1 MCICCS
7 VLVVFLAALWR
18 TFWPRLTKFS
28 LKIISYIFYFFLKKL
43 LWKFFL
49 YFLKKALNF
58 QETDPT
64 PLPRK
69 KEPLTFQEMKL
80 FSPPREKVLC
90 FRKWK
95 PLKNSL
101 HFLKRKLFLYFWKRE
116 PSKNYWSSR
125 KRFIFQEV
133 TFRAREMEKPLLKS
147 FNPKLKNCYI
157 FRRNL
162 KVHTL

>member
-18 TFWPRLTKFS
+18 TFWPWLTKFS

-43 LWKFFL
+43 LWKFSL
-49 YFLKKALNF
+49 YFLKKTLNF
-58 QETDPT
+58 QETYHA

-69 KEPLTFQEMKL
+69 KKLLIFQEMKL
-80 FSPPREKVLC
+80 FSPPRENVLC

-101 HFLKRKLFLYFWKRE
+101 YFLKRKLFLYFWKRE
-116 PSKNYWSSR
+116 PSKNYLSSR
-125 KRFIFQEV
+125 KLFIFQEV
-133 TFRAREMEKPLLKS
+133 S
-147 FNPKLKNCYI
+147 FTLKNLLYLSFI
-157 FRRNL
+157 F
-162 KVHTL
+162 

>member
-43 LWKFFL
+43 LWKFSL
-49 YFLKKALNF
+49 YFLKKTLNF
-58 QETDPT
+58 QETHHAL
-64 PLPRK
+64 LPRK
-69 KEPLTFQEMKL
+69 KKLLIFQEMKL
-80 FSPPREKVLC
+80 FNPPQENVLC

-101 HFLKRKLFLYFWKRE
+101 YFLKRKLFLYFWKRE
-116 PSKNYWSSR
+116 PSKNYLSSR

-133 TFRAREMEKPLLKS
+133 TFT
-147 FNPKLKNCYI
+147 LKNLLYLSFI
-157 FRRNL
+157 F
-162 KVHTL
+162 

>member
-43 LWKFFL
+43 LWKFSL
-49 YFLKKALNF
+49 YFLKKTLNF
-58 QETDPT
+58 QETHHAL
-64 PLPRK
+64 LPRK
-69 KEPLTFQEMKL
+69 KKLLIFQEMKL
-80 FSPPREKVLC
+80 FNPPRENVLC

-101 HFLKRKLFLYFWKRE
+101 YFLKRKLFLYFWKRE
-116 PSKNYWSSR
+116 PSKNYLSSR

-133 TFRAREMEKPLLKS
+133 TFT
-147 FNPKLKNCYI
+147 LKNLLYLSFI
-157 FRRNL
+157 F
-162 KVHTL
+162 

>member
-18 TFWPRLTKFS
+18 TFWPWLTKFS

-43 LWKFFL
+43 LWKFSL
-49 YFLKKALNF
+49 YFLKKTLNF
-58 QETDPT
+58 QETYHA

-69 KEPLTFQEMKL
+69 KKLLIFQEMKL
-80 FSPPREKVLC
+80 FSPPRENVLC

-101 HFLKRKLFLYFWKRE
+101 YFLKRKLFLYFWKRE
-116 PSKNYWSSR
+116 LSKNYLSSR
-125 KRFIFQEV
+125 KLFIFQEV
-133 TFRAREMEKPLLKS
+133 S
-147 FNPKLKNCYI
+147 FALKNLLYLSFI
-157 FRRNL
+157 F
-162 KVHTL
+162 

>member
-43 LWKFFL
+43 LWKFSL
-49 YFLKKALNF
+49 YFLKKTLNF
-58 QETDPT
+58 QETYHA

-69 KEPLTFQEMKL
+69 KKLLIFQEMKL
-80 FSPPREKVLC
+80 FSPPRENVLC

-101 HFLKRKLFLYFWKRE
+101 YFLKRKLFLYFWKRE
-116 PSKNYWSSR
+116 PSKNYLSSR
-125 KRFIFQEV
+125 KLFIFQEV
-133 TFRAREMEKPLLKS
+133 S
-147 FNPKLKNCYI
+147 FTLKNLLYLSFI
-157 FRRNL
+157 F
-162 KVHTL
+162 

>member
-18 TFWPRLTKFS
+18 TFWPRLTKFF

-43 LWKFFL
+43 LWKFSL
-49 YFLKKALNF
+49 YFLKKTLNF
-58 QETDPT
+58 QETHHAL
-64 PLPRK
+64 LPRK
-69 KEPLTFQEMKL
+69 KKLLIFQEMKL
-80 FSPPREKVLC
+80 FNPPRENVLC

-101 HFLKRKLFLYFWKRE
+101 YFLKRKLFLYFWKRE
-116 PSKNYWSSR
+116 PSKNYLSSR

-133 TFRAREMEKPLLKS
+133 TFT
-147 FNPKLKNCYI
+147 LKNLLYLSFI
-157 FRRNL
+157 F
-162 KVHTL
+162 

>member
-43 LWKFFL
+43 LWKFSL
-49 YFLKKALNF
+49 YFLKKTLNF
-58 QETDPT
+58 QETYHAL
-64 PLPRK
+64 LPRK
-69 KEPLTFQEMKL
+69 KKLLIFQEMKL
-80 FSPPREKVLC
+80 FNPPRENVLC

-101 HFLKRKLFLYFWKRE
+101 YFLKRKLFLYFWKRE
-116 PSKNYWSSR
+116 PSKNYLSSR

-133 TFRAREMEKPLLKS
+133 TFT
-147 FNPKLKNCYI
+147 LKNLLYLSFI
-157 FRRNL
+157 F
-162 KVHTL
+162 